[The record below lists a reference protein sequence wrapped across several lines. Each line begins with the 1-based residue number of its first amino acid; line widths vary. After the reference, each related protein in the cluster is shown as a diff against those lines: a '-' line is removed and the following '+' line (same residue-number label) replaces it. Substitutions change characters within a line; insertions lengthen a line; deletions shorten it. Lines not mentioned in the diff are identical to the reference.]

1 MKKRIT
7 FTVLSTAI
15 LAGGI
20 ALADVINMPG
30 APIMPEKP
38 KPEYNGIYKHIDS
51 PEPNYAQ
58 PPRKNNSPNTEMNI
72 SPNVNSST
80 KSQLD
85 SIAMSILRDAE
96 SHKGGGSVDQKKL
109 EKMMDLGATGFCP
122 PQIIAKPPG
131 CTNPNPHEIQVNG
144 KTLRGRL
151 CASTCY
157 EYKGKQYD
165 VGYCK

>member
-1 MKKRIT
+1 MKKKVT
-7 FTVLSTAI
+7 LLVLSI
-15 LAGGI
+15 VLLAGGI

-30 APIMPEKP
+30 APVMPEKP

-51 PEPNYAQ
+51 PKPNYAQ
-58 PPRKNNSPNTEMNI
+58 TPRINNSPNSEMNTV
-72 SPNVNSST
+72 PNVNSSA

-96 SHKGGGSVDQKKL
+96 AHKGGDVDQRKL

-122 PQIIAKPPG
+122 PQIIAKPANCP
-131 CTNPNPHEIQVNG
+131 NPKPHEIQVNG
-144 KTLRGRL
+144 KTLKGRL
-151 CASTCY
+151 CAVTCY
-157 EYKGKQYD
+157 QYNGKQYD